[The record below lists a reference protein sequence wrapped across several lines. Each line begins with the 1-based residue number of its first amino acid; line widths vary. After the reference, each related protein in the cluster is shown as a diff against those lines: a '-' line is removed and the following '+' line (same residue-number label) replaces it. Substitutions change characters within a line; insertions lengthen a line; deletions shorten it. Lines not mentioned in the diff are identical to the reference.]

1 MSCELLHTRE
11 SASALASE
19 LVLVL
24 AAAQAEAPAFASA
37 FAHKRASPK
46 KSVTEK
52 RRPALLSGA
61 PAYCSF
67 DFQLSSSAKPSC
79 PAKPLDALSQH
90 DRWREHY
97 CKRI

>member
-1 MSCELLHTRE
+1 MLCELLHIRE
-11 SASALASE
+11 SASALASAS
-19 LVLVL
+19 VLVL
-24 AAAQAEAPAFASA
+24 AAAQVEAPAFASA
-37 FAHKRASPK
+37 FAREPASPK
-46 KSVTEK
+46 KSATEK

-61 PAYCSF
+61 PACCSF

-79 PAKPLDALSQH
+79 RAKPLDALSQH